1 MTQAF
6 AIEDYP
12 IVIGI
17 DFGTTYSGVSYA
29 YGNDSEIVDITKW
42 PRQPDYSYPK
52 CPTVCQ
58 YSSESGA
65 LTQWG
70 RFPKPSKSDNGNILI
85 IQQFKIYLDE
95 NPKKP
100 FAPLP
105 LNLTATDIISD
116 YLQKLYTY
124 VKTYM
129 SQKGFSRDFDTKA
142 RFCLTVPAMWSDK
155 AKQAMRQAAINAGI
169 ISSSDHRDRLML
181 ISEPEAAALYCEKT
195 CDKFDMKS
203 GEEFMIC
210 DAGGGT
216 VDLIVFKVERD
227 KDGKEVFRES
237 TRGLGETCGSMF
249 IDMHFRKLLKKR
261 LKKMIRPSPN
271 GKVIIPE
278 GPFEHMVDV
287 FVDSSK
293 PLFDN
298 TDDVYCSVPMGF
310 DLLQTSNPALGLDEG
325 TITFT
330 KEEIQ
335 RDVFDPVVGRIIQLC
350 KQLQK
355 DTTNLKAIFTVGG
368 FGSSAYLYQQ
378 LEKAFASEN
387 IAIVQPD
394 RPEMAVTRGAVIF
407 GLNPTKIATR
417 VPRLWYGIKSTYP
430 FDPNQDPEEYKVI
443 RPGGL
448 VRCDNRFSTF
458 VERGKPLDLQ
468 SCVVRRFTIYA
479 PHKTACTIFSCAN
492 EEEPRYAVPSET
504 NKVKRVFDCDIPMPD
519 LPNVRPGD
527 PIPLTIKMYFGELEH
542 RVEAVIN
549 DTTYNVSCRFDVE

>member
-1 MTQAF
+1 MTLPF
-6 AIEDYP
+6 PIEEYP

-29 YGNDSEIVDITKW
+29 FANDSEIVDITKW

-58 YSSESGA
+58 YSSDDGS
-65 LTQWG
+65 LIQWG
-70 RFPKPSKSDNGNILI
+70 RFTKSAKADQRNVIV

-95 NPKKP
+95 NPKR
-100 FAPLP
+100 PLASLP
-105 LNLTATDIISD
+105 MGLTITGIISD
-116 YLQKLYTY
+116 YLQKMFAYI
-124 VKTYM
+124 KTYM
-129 SQKGFSRDFDTKA
+129 SQKGFSRDFDKKA
-142 RFCLTVPAMWSDK
+142 RYCLTVPAMWSDQ
-155 AKQAMRQAAINAGI
+155 AKQTMRQAAIDSGL

-195 CDKFDMKS
+195 CDKFDMKD

-216 VDLIVFKVERD
+216 VDLIVFKVEHD
-227 KDGKEVFRES
+227 ADGKSVFRES

-249 IDMHFRKLLKKR
+249 IDLNFRKLLRKR
-261 LKKMIRPSPN
+261 LKKILRPSPN
-271 GKVIIPE
+271 GKVVIPE
-278 GPFEHMVDV
+278 SPFEHMMDV

-298 TDDVYCSVPMGF
+298 TDDIYCSVPMGF
-310 DLLQTSNPALGLDEG
+310 DLLRTSDPSLGLDEG

-335 RDVFDPVVGRIIQLC
+335 REVFDPVIHRIIQLC

-355 DTTNLKAIFTVGG
+355 DTSNLKAIFTVGG

-378 LEKAFASEN
+378 LEKEFSPEG
-387 IAIVQPD
+387 ITIVQPD
-394 RPEMAVTRGAVIF
+394 RPEMAVARGAVIF
-407 GLNPTKIATR
+407 GMNPTKIATR

-430 FDPNQDPEEYKVI
+430 FDPEKDPEEYKVI

-458 VERGKPLDLQ
+458 VERGKPL
-468 SCVVRRFTIYA
+468 
-479 PHKTACTIFSCAN
+479 
-492 EEEPRYAVPSET
+492 
-504 NKVKRVFDCDIPMPD
+504 
-519 LPNVRPGD
+519 
-527 PIPLTIKMYFGELEH
+527 GESIALG
-542 RVEAVIN
+542 
-549 DTTYNVSCRFDVE
+549 TFF